1 VTVADV
7 VDVVVLTVSPAFT
20 GVTVTLYPVRDVPPV
35 DVGAVIEIEAVV
47 DAPVATDPVAEDG
60 ADGADGATPIVNCAV
75 PVSVAPLPNVVTAV
89 IVNCVGEIAIVG
101 VPEIVPVAVS
111 RVEPSG
117 SAP

>member
-1 VTVADV
+1 M
-7 VDVVVLTVSPAFT
+7 
-20 GVTVTLYPVRDVPPV
+20 LYPVRDVPPV

-47 DAPVATDPVAEDG
+47 DAPVATEPVAEAG
-60 ADGADGATPIVNCAV
+60 ADGEDGATPIVNCAV

-101 VPEIVPVAVS
+101 VPEIVPVVVS